1 MPDAVISAWIVYY
14 LGTLAVIGVFVL
26 DMYIPPEG
34 VRGPFLGIAW
44 DCYPGGIAGWIAT
57 CLLVSVGIRR
67 GWAIIWFVQIGIV
80 IFTWAYVMSWKH
92 YVDEPNIFSLV
103 WFPNLLVQSVILLF
117 WFRFDV
123 RDWFG
128 LGWYWPWQSL
138 FEDYD

>member
-1 MPDAVISAWIVYY
+1 
-14 LGTLAVIGVFVL
+14 
-26 DMYIPPEG
+26 
-34 VRGPFLGIAW
+34 
-44 DCYPGGIAGWIAT
+44 
-57 CLLVSVGIRR
+57 
-67 GWAIIWFVQIGIV
+67 
-80 IFTWAYVMSWKH
+80 MSWKH